1 MNIMSDYN
9 KIFKMPKTGGI
20 TGRTSSITSAFVTAI
35 IPTVPPSEQEIQKS
49 LEILNLSADDLRC
62 AYCGDK
68 ATEWD
73 HLRPIVSKKMPTGYL
88 SDIYNLVPACG
99 KCNQSKGNKNW
110 KEWIV
115 SSAKL
120 SPKSRGTTDINNKI
134 KMLDKYEK
142 WKEVKSVNYGEMVG
156 EELWKKHWENCRR
169 LHDDMIEAQ
178 KHAKKLRDVIAKILA
193 KS

>member
-1 MNIMSDYN
+1 M
-9 KIFKMPKTGGI
+9 
-20 TGRTSSITSAFVTAI
+20 
-35 IPTVPPSEQEIQKS
+35 
-49 LEILNLSADDLRC
+49 
-62 AYCGDK
+62 
-68 ATEWD
+68 
-73 HLRPIVSKKMPTGYL
+73 
-88 SDIYNLVPACG
+88 
-99 KCNQSKGNKNW
+99 
-110 KEWIV
+110 